1 QEDDAALQGP
11 AGHHRHPRHGGAV
24 GGRQAG
30 RLSRSEGP
38 ALPVATLQRRPTV
51 HRARGQVGA
60 HPGDG
65 PRIHRDPRGQA
76 RRSSGAGLLH
86 GRHHRRGTGP
96 GRRDEE
102 APGLAVKYEL
112 RVVSVERS
120 LFEGDVEFIIANG
133 ADGELGVLA
142 RHAPLM
148 TILKPGP
155 LRIQET
161 IDGPE
166 ELLFVGGGFMEV
178 LPDRVTVLAD
188 VAEHADEISI
198 EKAEAAR
205 RRAQERLAGTLTTA
219 EEVEFQKALAM
230 AEARLRLARARR
242 G

>member
-1 QEDDAALQGP
+1 
-11 AGHHRHPRHGGAV
+11 
-24 GGRQAG
+24 
-30 RLSRSEGP
+30 
-38 ALPVATLQRRPTV
+38 
-51 HRARGQVGA
+51 
-60 HPGDG
+60 
-65 PRIHRDPRGQA
+65 
-76 RRSSGAGLLH
+76 
-86 GRHHRRGTGP
+86 
-96 GRRDEE
+96 
-102 APGLAVKYEL
+102 VKYSL

-161 IDGPE
+161 LGGPE
-166 ELLFVGGGFMEV
+166 EVLFVGGGFLEV

-188 VAEHADEISI
+188 VAEHAGEISL
-198 EKAEAAR
+198 ERAEEAR

-219 EEVEFQKALAM
+219 EEVEFQQALAV

-242 G
+242 A